1 MMLAMLQ
8 PPASPPGTA
17 PGTAPGTWGDAAI
30 RDTIASI
37 ARASEYQRELTTSIA
52 SRALRW
58 FGDLLDALFTS
69 VRGAPYGREV
79 TIAVVALLVA
89 IVVARIVIGVRADR
103 ALVAARVPRKAT
115 GADRSALA
123 DAERLAQAGDFT
135 AAAHA
140 LFAALLRACAARG
153 EVRLHPSKTTG
164 DYARELRRRN
174 TPSLR
179 PFQSF
184 RSRYDRVI
192 YGDMQCSAGDYAA
205 LSTDA
210 RQVLGTERAA

>member
-1 MMLAMLQ
+1 MLQ
-8 PPASPPGTA
+8 PPATPAPSPLASGA
-17 PGTAPGTWGDAAI
+17 WNDAAI
-30 RDTIASI
+30 RDTIAAITST
-37 ARASEYQRELTTSIA
+37 SEYQRELTTSLA

-58 FGDLLDALFTS
+58 FSDLLDALFTS
-69 VRGAPYGREV
+69 VRGAPYGREI

-89 IVVARIVIGVRADR
+89 LVIARIVLGVRAER

-115 GADRSALA
+115 VADLSALA

-205 LSTDA
+205 LSSDA
-210 RQVLGTERAA
+210 RQLLGGERAA

>member
-1 MMLAMLQ
+1 MLATLQ
-8 PPASPPGTA
+8 PSASPPV
-17 PGTAPGTWGDAAI
+17 PGTWGDAAI
-30 RDTIASI
+30 RDTIAAI
-37 ARASEYQRELTTSIA
+37 ARTSEYQRELTTSIA
-52 SRALRW
+52 SRVLRW
-58 FGDLLDALFTS
+58 FGDLLESLFTS
-69 VRGAPYGREV
+69 VRGAPYGREI
-79 TIAVVALLVA
+79 TTAVVALLVA
-89 IVVARIVIGVRADR
+89 IVVARIVIGVRAER

-115 GADRSALA
+115 VADLTALA

-210 RQVLGTERAA
+210 RQLLGTERAA

>member
-1 MMLAMLQ
+1 MLQ
-8 PPASPPGTA
+8 PPASPPA
-17 PGTAPGTWGDAAI
+17 PGPWADAAV
-30 RDTIASI
+30 RDTIAAI
-37 ARASEYQRELTTSIA
+37 AGQSEYQRELTTSIA

-58 FGDLLDALFTS
+58 FGDVLDSLFAS
-69 VRGAPYGREV
+69 VRGATYGREV
-79 TIAVVALLVA
+79 TIAVVILLVSL
-89 IVVARIVIGVRADR
+89 VVARILIGVRAER

-115 GADRSALA
+115 VADLTALA

-174 TPSLR
+174 TLSWR

-205 LSTDA
+205 LSSDA
-210 RQVLGTERAA
+210 RALLNTERAA

>member
-1 MMLAMLQ
+1 MLP
-8 PPASPPGTA
+8 PPATPPA
-17 PGTAPGTWGDAAI
+17 PGPWADAAV
-30 RDTIASI
+30 RDTIAAI
-37 ARASEYQRELTTSIA
+37 AGQSEFQRELTTSIA

-58 FGDLLDALFTS
+58 VGDVLDALFTA
-69 VRGAPYGREV
+69 VRGATYGREV
-79 TIAVVALLVA
+79 TIAVVILL
-89 IVVARIVIGVRADR
+89 IGLVVARIVIGVRAER

-115 GADRSALA
+115 VADLTALA

-140 LFAALLRACAARG
+140 LFGALLRACAARG

-205 LSTDA
+205 LSSDA
-210 RQVLGTERAA
+210 RALLDTERAA